1 MFMTYK
7 IYTCQQLIRFLCL
20 STLLL
25 SSCTEQSDD
34 MLMTSEET
42 ESVSTSSP
50 VSVANLEERTFS
62 KLRAA
67 FPGPLLDQDFKTLHA
82 LANSDTYIEF
92 LSRVFKPVKPF
103 QNFDEFLETVPPDAE
118 KKIRPILKKHLAHL
132 AINDQDIAGF
142 YEFAITDQSVTILI
156 NLNFH
161 FQLMPQRIKEAEERA
176 VKNLP
181 LFRWFPPKDFDP
193 HIRDA
198 FWKDYEKFVKD
209 ANETARQK
217 TQNTLHEHGQD
228 EGLIWLAIQE
238 PRILGI
244 IVNTFIEP
252 VTPADFLRWIVPEGQ
267 GN

>member
-1 MFMTYK
+1 MTHANRICK
-7 IYTCQQLIRFLCL
+7 LFTAF
-20 STLLL
+20 LLL
-25 SSCTEQSDD
+25 SMLSLFGCTEKSNNR
-34 MLMTSEET
+34 LTPSEET

-50 VSVANLEERTFS
+50 VPVANLEERTFS

-67 FPGPLLDQDFKTLHA
+67 FPGPLLGQDFKTLRA
-82 LANSDTYIEF
+82 LANSDTYIAF

-142 YEFAITDQSVTILI
+142 YEFVIIEQSIAILI
-156 NLNFH
+156 NLNFR

-193 HIRDA
+193 HIRQA
-198 FWKDYEKFVKD
+198 FWKDYRKFVKD
-209 ANETARQK
+209 ANETARKK

-244 IVNTFIEP
+244 ILNTFIEP
-252 VTPADFLRWIVPEGQ
+252 VTPADFLRWIAPEGQ
-267 GN
+267 RD

>member
-1 MFMTYK
+1 MTYK

-20 STLLL
+20 SILLL

-42 ESVSTSSP
+42 RSNTTTVGSEP
-50 VSVANLEERTFS
+50 VANLEERTFS

-67 FPGPLLDQDFKTLHA
+67 FPGPLLGQDFKTLRA

-142 YEFAITDQSVTILI
+142 YEFVIIEQSIAILI
-156 NLNFH
+156 NLNFR

-193 HIRDA
+193 HIRQA
-198 FWKDYEKFVKD
+198 FWKDYRKFVKD
-209 ANETARQK
+209 ANETARKK

-244 IVNTFIEP
+244 ILNTFIEP
-252 VTPADFLRWIVPEGQ
+252 VTPADFLRWIAPEGQ
-267 GN
+267 RD

>member
-1 MFMTYK
+1 MTYK

-20 STLLL
+20 GILLL
-25 SSCTEQSDD
+25 SSCTEQSDN
-34 MLMTSEET
+34 MRMTSEET
-42 ESVSTSSP
+42 RSNSTVDSEP
-50 VSVANLEERTFS
+50 VANLEERTFS

-67 FPGPLLDQDFKTLHA
+67 FPGPLLDENLKTLQV

-142 YEFAITDQSVTILI
+142 YEFAITEQSIAILI
-156 NLNFH
+156 NLNFRFH
-161 FQLMPQRIKEAEERA
+161 LHLIPQRLIEANARA

-193 HIRDA
+193 HIRQA
-198 FWKDYEKFVKD
+198 FWKDYRKFVKD
-209 ANETARQK
+209 ANETAREK

-252 VTPADFLRWIVPEGQ
+252 VTPADFLRWIAPEGQ
-267 GN
+267 RD